1 MAGID
6 IQHVRVHEDAGKPLG
21 QFRGIAPVRGRTVP
35 VEQPGGGE
43 DENTGADRQQPRP
56 SGMGLAQSSDQFCW
70 HRGAAVAPTGDDDGA
85 GIGEQFHAAIGQ
97 YLDAAHGPHRT
108 LIDRDDTM
116 LVPRKIEFRS
126 WQAEDLHG
134 NAELERAQAV
144 VGQNR
149 DHSWGGLHLAESSRL
164 VSCAPL

>member
-56 SGMGLAQSSDQFCW
+56 PRMGLAQGGDQFCG
-70 HRGAAVAPTGDDDGA
+70 HRGAAVAPAGNDDGA

-97 YLDAAHGPHRT
+97 DLDAAHGTHRT

-149 DHSWGGLHLAESSRL
+149 DHSWGGLHLAESSR
-164 VSCAPL
+164 